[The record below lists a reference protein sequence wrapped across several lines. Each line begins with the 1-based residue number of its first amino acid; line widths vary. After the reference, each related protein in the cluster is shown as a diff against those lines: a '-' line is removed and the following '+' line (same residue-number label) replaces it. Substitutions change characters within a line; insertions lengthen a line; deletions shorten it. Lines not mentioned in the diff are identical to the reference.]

1 MSSYFLFIFSS
12 FYLLDIGHKNGYFGN
27 GPKYNLGVTILTL
40 RRWCISMTDSIVTY
54 SWNTTL
60 YAPMQYYKI
69 VWHFRVRLSCKYW
82 RNITKRRCQQVEIF
96 NHTLV
101 CYPSRKGNK
110 IESIHLFCHKILKKC
125 FLSSILTVSNLPP
138 RHRIYFLVN
147 TRLLFVKVLRCPAS
161 SDPDG
166 TYDVAPWN
174 MSYIVMIHE
183 IWLS

>member
-40 RRWCISMTDSIVTY
+40 RRWCISMTDSIVTC

-101 CYPSRKGNK
+101 CYPSRKGNI
-110 IESIHLFCHKILKKC
+110 IESITKFWRNVSSVPYWQSQICPHVIVFI
-125 FLSSILTVSNLPP
+125 FLWT
-138 RHRIYFLVN
+138 RDYFLWRFWDVQLPR
-147 TRLLFVKVLRCPAS
+147 TLMVL
-161 SDPDG
+161 
-166 TYDVAPWN
+166 
-174 MSYIVMIHE
+174 MM
-183 IWLS
+183 